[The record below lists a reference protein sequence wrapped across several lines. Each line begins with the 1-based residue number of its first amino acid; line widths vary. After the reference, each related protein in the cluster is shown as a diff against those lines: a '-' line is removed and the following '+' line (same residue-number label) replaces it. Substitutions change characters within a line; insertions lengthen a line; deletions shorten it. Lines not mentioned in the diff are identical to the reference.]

1 MPVNGRAYLSPT
13 LVLLAF
19 DYPEG
24 DNDNT
29 FLGFAIKREP
39 GFDGAKFTF
48 LPNRIGFDGAPQD
61 GSTEG
66 SGQWP
71 IQKLYWWDA
80 RINSADR
87 GKKFTYTVS
96 VVTGTPENL
105 TIATSPKQSV
115 EITVKVP
122 LEVENKI
129 GTYFNRAVVS
139 SQAFVTEFGHNPTGE
154 KLHEAYTWLGNGME

>member
-1 MPVNGRAYLSPT
+1 MPVSGRAYLSPT

-24 DNDNT
+24 ENDNT

-48 LPNRIGFDGAPQD
+48 LPNRIGFDGAPKA

-66 SGQWP
+66 SDQWP
-71 IQKLYWWDA
+71 IQKFYWWDA
-80 RINSADR
+80 RINTADR

-96 VVTGTPENL
+96 VVKGTPENL
-105 TIATSPKQSV
+105 SIATSAKLSV
-115 EITVKVP
+115 EIPAKVP
-122 LEVENKI
+122 LEVENGI

-139 SQAFVTEFGHNPTGE
+139 S
-154 KLHEAYTWLGNGME
+154 